1 MAIAALLP
9 QNEHSER
16 NLTFTVIAVTALS
29 TIAMIIYPIAASYLS
44 LDSRDAGIFIGGTI
58 HDVAQVVGAGYTISD
73 ETGDVA
79 TIVKLLRVSLLAPMI
94 FGISLAINLA
104 GRDDATPRVSTPLMP
119 TFVLAF
125 LIIAMVNSVVSIPE
139 YITSFVSELSRW
151 LLLVAVSAVGMKTSL
166 RQIRDVGGQAI
177 ILIVSETIILGMI
190 ILGAIYFL

>member
-1 MAIAALLP
+1 
-9 QNEHSER
+9 
-16 NLTFTVIAVTALS
+16 
-29 TIAMIIYPIAASYLS
+29 MIIYPIAASYLS
-44 LDSRDAGIFIGGTI
+44 LDPRDAGIFIGGTI